1 MTSGATVFVSVVGAL
16 VGGVAVSGR
25 LVASGWTDHFMASG
39 GSEGDGTAVASG
51 SSGAPSGSSGAP
63 SEGSAVG
70 VKLSAR
76 SSNEFNGIGNAMP
89 NPGH

>member
-1 MTSGATVFVSVVGAL
+1 VGAV

-51 SSGAPSGSSGAP
+51 SSGSP
-63 SEGSAVG
+63 SEGGAVG
-70 VKLSAR
+70 VKLSAMKSQR
-76 SSNEFNGIGNAMP
+76 I
-89 NPGH
+89 

>member
-1 MTSGATVFVSVVGAL
+1 MTSGATVFVSVVGAV
-16 VGGVAVSGR
+16 VGVVAVSGR

-39 GSEGDGTAVASG
+39 GSEGDGTAVV
-51 SSGAPSGSSGAP
+51 SGSSGAP
-63 SEGSAVG
+63 SEGGAVG

-76 SSNEFNGIGNAMP
+76 SHNEFSGMGNGMP